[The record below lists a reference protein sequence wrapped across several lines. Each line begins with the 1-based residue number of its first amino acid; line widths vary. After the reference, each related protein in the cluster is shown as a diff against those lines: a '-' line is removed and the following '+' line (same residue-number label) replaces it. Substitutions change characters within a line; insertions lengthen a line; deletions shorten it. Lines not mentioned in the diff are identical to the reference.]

1 MDTSIFPI
9 GMNKHIGFCVIAA
22 VFFILQFIRNKYWY
36 ELVLAAAVLCSLLVY
51 VSDSPAWFYGVGI
64 LEAVLLIAAIVV
76 YFIQYRK
83 IRKQEKIQAS
93 LDAAMENHV

>member
-9 GMNKHIGFCVIAA
+9 GMEKHIIFCAIAA

-51 VSDSPAWFYGVGI
+51 VNESTVWFYGVGV
-64 LEAVLLIAAIVV
+64 LEAVLLLTAIVV
-76 YFIQYRK
+76 YVVQYRK
-83 IRKQEKIQAS
+83 KKREEKIQAS
-93 LDAAMENHV
+93 IDAAMENRA